1 MIGRALVSR
10 DRALRL
16 NPAFVSFQ
24 FPSVLLI
31 YRLVRF
37 STNSASDHSRLLTP
51 ASIAGRAR
59 KVWNGATL
67 PSAPVSAK
75 DRNPPIS
82 AVRRSCRG
90 SSLAPLAADTRP
102 ECVSLKTSLSSGRLH
117 LLSLVRSTRAMQ
129 DCSDGILAE
138 PDMAADQP
146 VAQTS
151 LCQLGLSALLG
162 HGNTTSWTN
171 QERASVT

>member
-1 MIGRALVSR
+1 MSGTTI
-10 DRALRL
+10 
-16 NPAFVSFQ
+16 N
-24 FPSVLLI
+24 
-31 YRLVRF
+31 
-37 STNSASDHSRLLTP
+37 
-51 ASIAGRAR
+51 AGWW
-59 KVWNGATL
+59 VQWTL
-67 PSAPVSAK
+67 P
-75 DRNPPIS
+75 
-82 AVRRSCRG
+82 
-90 SSLAPLAADTRP
+90 TTH
-102 ECVSLKTSLSSGRLH
+102 KTSLSSGRLH
-117 LLSLVRSTRAMQ
+117 LLSLVRSTRSMQ

>member
-1 MIGRALVSR
+1 VSR

-75 DRNPPIS
+75 DRNPPDLVVREGDHGCRLRGNSCHWRSHSYRSVRADSGHPGQSPSNGPVRAKGVVPIEPS
-82 AVRRSCRG
+82 AAGKRTFLTAPFSAPHFMAIRGPHTQASRPGRRSKP
-90 SSLAPLAADTRP
+90 S
-102 ECVSLKTSLSSGRLH
+102 E
-117 LLSLVRSTRAMQ
+117 
-129 DCSDGILAE
+129 
-138 PDMAADQP
+138 
-146 VAQTS
+146 
-151 LCQLGLSALLG
+151 
-162 HGNTTSWTN
+162 
-171 QERASVT
+171 

>member
-67 PSAPVSAK
+67 PSAPVSVK
-75 DRNPPIS
+75 HRNPPD
-82 AVRRSCRG
+82 AVACLRCLEGRLWGKPRHSSRWHLMAGKRRFRPFAGPRSSVESGCGAVVLGRPCR
-90 SSLAPLAADTRP
+90 LPP
-102 ECVSLKTSLSSGRLH
+102 LSSGGA
-117 LLSLVRSTRAMQ
+117 LVGR
-129 DCSDGILAE
+129 
-138 PDMAADQP
+138 P
-146 VAQTS
+146 
-151 LCQLGLSALLG
+151 
-162 HGNTTSWTN
+162 
-171 QERASVT
+171 

>member
-75 DRNPPIS
+75 DRNPPDLVVREGDHGCRLRGNPPHSPIAGRIGRS
-82 AVRRSCRG
+82 APIPDLPT
-90 SSLAPLAADTRP
+90 LAPEKGRFHRSSCCSRPGKTRSSEHHQP
-102 ECVSLKTSLSSGRLH
+102 LRSGTMVSL
-117 LLSLVRSTRAMQ
+117 
-129 DCSDGILAE
+129 D
-138 PDMAADQP
+138 
-146 VAQTS
+146 
-151 LCQLGLSALLG
+151 LGT
-162 HGNTTSWTN
+162 H
-171 QERASVT
+171 QCVPPP